1 MMIGKTNATAPSEKS
16 TEIPA
21 VTVSVNSN
29 SSASYGMGYN
39 CNNVAGFTY
48 KIPICNINSDH
59 SIETNPNTIVI
70 KNYAVGSLTRWSNG
84 RYLNVNT
91 SDIISNLNTYNI
103 GKLFKDQNYILSLG
117 YVYSKRDITYLIY
130 GNKIRITI
138 SGGVVTTDSST
149 VNIFALGNFESLN
162 ILILGIT
169 AN

>member
-1 MMIGKTNATAPSEKS
+1 MIGKTNATVPSEKI

-21 VTVSVNSN
+21 VTVTVNRN
-29 SSASYGMGYN
+29 SSAEIGISYN

-70 KNYAVGSLTRWSNG
+70 KNYAVGSLTYWNG
-84 RYLNVNT
+84 GRSLNVNT
-91 SDIISNLNTYNI
+91 SNIISNLNTYNI

-117 YVYSKRDITYLIY
+117 YTYTTNGKTHLFY
-130 GNKIRITI
+130 GGNINIRI
-138 SGGVVTTDSST
+138 SGGIISTDSST
-149 VNIFALGNFESLN
+149 VDIYALGNFKSLN
-162 ILILGIT
+162 ILILGIS